1 MVATAFWV
9 LMTAE
14 LEEDTLA
21 SMLEGL
27 PAAPKLEVA
36 AAPVDRTVSSTLI
49 DFASGALLA
58 LLARGCCKEDRLL
71 LLLLAVDDVVLLFS
85 SGMEGFE
92 EEEGRERV
100 EAM

>member
-1 MVATAFWV
+1 
-9 LMTAE
+9 MTAE

-36 AAPVDRTVSSTLI
+36 AAPVERTVSSTLI

-71 LLLLAVDDVVLLFS
+71 LLLLLLAVDDDVVLLFS

-100 EAM
+100 